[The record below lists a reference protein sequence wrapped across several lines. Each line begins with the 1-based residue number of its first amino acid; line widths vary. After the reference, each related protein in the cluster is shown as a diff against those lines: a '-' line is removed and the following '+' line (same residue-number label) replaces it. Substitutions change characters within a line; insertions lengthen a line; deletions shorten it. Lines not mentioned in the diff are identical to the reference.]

1 VKILEVTRLNV
12 TFPTR
17 QGMIRASQN
26 VSFSV
31 DTGEVCVL
39 VGETGSG
46 KSVIGQA
53 ILHLLPRTAIVSG
66 SIRYGKQEIL
76 SMNESAY
83 AHLRG
88 HEISLVPQN
97 PSGSLD
103 PLMRCGRQI
112 AEVLE
117 CRGVS
122 REEQNEKTDRI
133 LSYLDFPDPGRAAA
147 SYPHELSGGMRQR
160 LTTGI
165 ALASEPRLL
174 VADEPTKGLDYAAR
188 NASIAMFRTLKE
200 KRHDS
205 ILMITHDLKLAQMI
219 GDTVG
224 VLYSGELVE
233 FGPAAEVFEDPGHP
247 YTKGLI
253 AALPKNGMKPMP
265 GTCPGLSR
273 LPKGCYFRDR
283 CPHPCT
289 EGEDSHPAMLD
300 GSGRWVRCR
309 RFSV

>member
-1 VKILEVTRLNV
+1 MKILEVTGLNV

-17 QGMIRASQN
+17 RGMIRASQN

-31 DTGEVCVL
+31 REGEICVL

-53 ILHLLPRTAIVSG
+53 ILHLLPKAAIVSG
-66 SIRYGKQEIL
+66 SIRYGGKEIL
-76 SMNESAY
+76 SMSEPAY

-88 HEISLVPQN
+88 REIALVPQN

-112 AEVLE
+112 AEVLG
-117 CRGVS
+117 CRGVPQERLS
-122 REEQNEKTDRI
+122 GETGRI
-133 LSYLDFPDPGRAAA
+133 LSYLDFPDVGLAAM

-165 ALASEPRLL
+165 ALAAEPRLL

-188 NASIAMFRTLKE
+188 NASIAMFRMLKE

-205 ILMITHDLKLAQMI
+205 ILMITHDLELARLI
-219 GDTVG
+219 GDMVG

-253 AALPKNGMKPMP
+253 AALPKNGMRPMP
-265 GTCPGLSR
+265 GICPGLSR

-289 EGEDSHPAMLD
+289 GGEDGHPEMLD
-300 GSGRWVRCR
+300 VSGRWVRCR
-309 RFSV
+309 RYSA